1 MPPKPNPPPP
11 PITIQQIAGVL
22 SSAATGIESI
32 LFRSPGKMVD
42 VQQALNSFH
51 SHPTIIKLMESIP
64 SSTPST
70 TLPSHIIKDVRDI
83 KTSLLALQKAI
94 SAGPKPSKPP
104 TDPKNPKSRTME
116 TSGQVTSQN
125 ISSFA
130 KVAALPPRPS
140 VVVNLSNSVWD
151 GVRPS
156 TAELCEGI
164 NSALS
169 LALNDQVRISAA
181 RWTARDNLILTGSP
195 NTTVQNLQLAT
206 PTIRQHLAE
215 SYPDSQELPTPIN
228 IRPNVKWSKILI
240 NSVPTGV
247 SGFKPAKSPD
257 ECHAA
262 LVTDNPAYAALH
274 ITQRPSWVR
283 NPTSYADNSV
293 SSLVVA
299 FEDPDGSQARGLL
312 AGKVLFIFGSCATL
326 RKWKQRPSP
335 PRSTQ
340 TAIPV
345 TSPQSSPALTPTEL
359 VPSSSF
365 TLDVADITPFI
376 PAPAPNLAGPVTR
389 SNQDMKGKEDNA
401 GRSLTKTT
409 RPATKKR

>member
-1 MPPKPNPPPP
+1 MESNPP
-11 PITIQQIAGVL
+11 
-22 SSAATGIESI
+22 SA
-32 LFRSPGKMVD
+32 
-42 VQQALNSFH
+42 
-51 SHPTIIKLMESIP
+51 
-64 SSTPST
+64 PST
-70 TLPSHIIKDVRDI
+70 ILPSHILKDVRDI
-83 KTSLLALQKAI
+83 KTSIMALQKAI
-94 SAGPKPSKPP
+94 AAGPQPSKPP
-104 TDPKNPKSRTME
+104 TDSKPPKSRTTE
-116 TSGQVTSQN
+116 TAGKASGQT

-140 VVVNLSNSVWD
+140 VVVNLSNSDWD
-151 GVRPS
+151 GARPS

-169 LALNDQVRISAA
+169 LAQIDQVRISAA
-181 RWTARDNLILTGSP
+181 RWTARGNLILTGSP
-195 NTTVQNLQLAT
+195 NTTAQNLQLAT

-215 SYPDSQELPTPIN
+215 SYPDSQELPTPLT

-247 SGFKPAKSPD
+247 SGFKSAKSPN

-262 LVTDNPAYAALH
+262 LIADNPAYAALH

-283 NPTSYADNSV
+283 DPNSYTDNSV

-335 PRSTQ
+335 PRPTQ
-340 TAIPV
+340 TAIPD

-359 VPSSSF
+359 VPSSF
-365 TLDVADITPFI
+365 TLDEATPTPFI
-376 PAPAPNLAGPVTR
+376 PTPAPNLAGPVTR
-389 SNQDMKGKEDNA
+389 STQDMKGKSDNA